1 MILAKFELVTPLK
14 TVVLRWDSIL
24 TFTVDMI
31 NYCKLMAYAN
41 LTRFDVLD
49 PKDLQI
55 FPGGHQNY
63 LLRVICTK
71 AKCFTGR
78 TETYPCF

>member
-24 TFTVDMI
+24 TFTVDMN
-31 NYCKLMAYAN
+31 NYCKLMTYAN

-55 FPGGHQNY
+55 FSRGSSKLPFEGNLH
-63 LLRVICTK
+63 K
-71 AKCFTGR
+71 S
-78 TETYPCF
+78 